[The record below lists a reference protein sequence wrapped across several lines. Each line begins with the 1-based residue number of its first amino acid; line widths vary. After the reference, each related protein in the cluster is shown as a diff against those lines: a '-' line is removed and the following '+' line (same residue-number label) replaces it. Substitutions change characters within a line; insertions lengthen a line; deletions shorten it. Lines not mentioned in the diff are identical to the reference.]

1 MPRYND
7 YNETA
12 VVRGGYVPRRLN
24 VQGPSIEVFSHALDK
39 IDARHKEALAER
51 NKIMAAVGQLDLNE
65 AEDEFK
71 IDYIR
76 DIQNKIDAASE
87 FGGYSTA
94 LTTATQLA
102 GNVLTDPRITGRIKA
117 QQEYKAAKDRVQART
132 DIGQVTKDRW
142 LEENPYTYQD
152 KYDANGNVVGGTGFK
167 ANWNPVRRVDLTD
180 IYKRVKDLVATE
192 AGGSENAMFLDENM
206 QLTNDITKGFYGMAV
221 KRGTT
226 WERLSEDKLKQAF
239 DSIFKQTPDALESVM
254 QDRDDRIWQYN
265 KSDDEGKK
273 AFIGSDIMGLDGTI
287 YSPSQY
293 LANKANP
300 VLHDMAFDHTSTT
313 VDYGSAYSNAMK
325 DLKDRAAAKAL
336 VDLDKMQ
343 NTTMSIPIE
352 VNLNERAASSYAT
365 IMNTFKS
372 INDLWKGTNVT
383 KSKEYAD
390 LVNNRNYDGIAEYLE
405 RNITTKDPAKAAAAR
420 IAIRQLKSEGNIF
433 KAFIDGVD
441 NKTKESIEFNAAI
454 MSGAPL
460 PNATYNRYTR
470 QYSALKNELF
480 KFGTELNSAGTAAQS
495 SYADKIGLTLNS
507 KSDIDKICNALGI
520 TKNELPKYGLGLDNK
535 NNEYVLTI
543 NNNSSKLTAVAD
555 IIANA
560 KENNIG
566 IKSQGYYRRD
576 GNFVIPSAYR
586 SNPFPIWNSLSST
599 GNVLGEAN
607 DIAAKSFDI
616 NTNVKS
622 IEPLQIKP
630 GQDLNISTLDEM
642 YASGQID
649 HQAWTDWT
657 KNFTENNLKAFAG
670 AVVHL
675 GNYAVYGQRD
685 ENGNAVRLTPKE
697 VEENK
702 EKIQIALADGR
713 VKLSPT
719 DAPTTGNYGTIVQ
732 IEPKVDSKNKV
743 IDKGGIFYIDALFD
757 GAASRAFA
765 SDEKVLYNHEFKK
778 LRAVNARVNDFE
790 GRPIDYSPNG
800 DGPRR
805 LQVTRK
811 LDEVYSK
818 VQQSR
823 AAGHEITE
831 QDATDTAVSLLI
843 NAGYIDSAGRPL
855 VSQNYLSQLLQ
866 SIKGTILNY

>member
-51 NKIMAAVGQLDLNE
+51 NKIMAAIGQLDLNE

-71 IDYIR
+71 VDYIR

-102 GNVLTDPRITGRIKA
+102 GSVLTDPRITGRIKA

-192 AGGSENAMFLDENM
+192 VGGSQNAMFLDENM

-287 YSPSQY
+287 YSPAQY

-313 VDYGSAYSNAMK
+313 VDYGSAYANA
-325 DLKDRAAAKAL
+325 LKAQQDKAAAKSL
-336 VDLDKMQ
+336 VDLERMQ
-343 NTTMSIPIE
+343 NTTMSVPIE
-352 VNLNERAASSYAT
+352 VDLSDRAASSYAT
-365 IMNTFKS
+365 IMNAFKNV
-372 INDLWKGTNVT
+372 NDLWKGTNVT

-390 LVNNRNYDGIAEYLE
+390 LVNNRNYDGIADYLE
-405 RNITTKDPAKAAAAR
+405 RNITTKDPAKASAAR
-420 IAIRQLKSEGNIF
+420 IAIRQLRSEGNIF
-433 KAFIDGVD
+433 KAFIDGMD
-441 NKTKESIEFNAAI
+441 DKTREAIEFRAAVA
-454 MSGAPL
+454 SGAPL
-460 PNATYNRYTR
+460 PNAKYNRYSR
-470 QYSALKNELF
+470 DYAKLKNNVFSYSAGGSTKP
-480 KFGTELNSAGTAAQS
+480 T
-495 SYADKIGLTLNS
+495 DKIGFEFSSNNDFTSFINR
-507 KSDIDKICNALGI
+507 LGI
-520 TKNELPKYGLGLDNK
+520 SKGELSKYGLGAEVRNGK
-535 NNEYVLTI
+535 TVLTVSNTSPI
-543 NNNSSKLTAVAD
+543 LSKVAD
-555 IIANA
+555 VTFDGTRPQSYIRTGVYTPNGFVY
-560 KENNIG
+560 KDLKGTPWSSFRQLTSDNG
-566 IKSQGYYRRD
+566 IFK
-576 GNFVIPSAYR
+576 
-586 SNPFPIWNSLSST
+586 
-599 GNVLGEAN
+599 
-607 DIAAKSFDI
+607 AATEQSDAGFAI
-616 NTNVKS
+616 NTAVKS

-642 YASGQID
+642 AASGQID
-649 HQAWTDWT
+649 PQTWKDWT

-675 GNYAVYGQRD
+675 GNYEVYGQRD
-685 ENGNAVRLTPKE
+685 ENGNAVKLTPKE
-697 VEENK
+697 IEENK

-713 VKLSPT
+713 VTLSPT

-732 IEPKVDSKNKV
+732 IAPKVDAKNKV
-743 IDKGGIFYIDALFD
+743 IDKGGIYYIDALFD

-765 SDEKVLYNHEFKK
+765 LDEKVLYNHEFKK
-778 LRAVNARVNDFE
+778 LRAIGAKVMDFE
-790 GRPIDYSPNG
+790 GKPIDYSPNG

-805 LQVTRK
+805 LQLTRK
-811 LDEVYSK
+811 LDEVRTK
-818 VQQSR
+818 IDQTRRNGGVIKPEDVQ
-823 AAGHEITE
+823 
-831 QDATDTAVSLLI
+831 DTAVSLLM
-843 NAGYIDSAGRPL
+843 NAGYIDNSGKPL

-866 SIKGTILNY
+866 ELQGIINNY

>member
-12 VVRGGYVPRRLN
+12 ITRGGYVPRRLN

-51 NKIMAAVGQLDLNE
+51 NKIMAAIGQLDLNE

-71 IDYIR
+71 VDYIR

-102 GNVLTDPRITGRIKA
+102 GSVLTDPRITGRIKA

-313 VDYGSAYSNAMK
+313 IDYGSAYSNAMK
-325 DLKDRAAAKAL
+325 DLKNRAAAKSL
-336 VDLDKMQ
+336 IGLKKMQ
-343 NTTMSIPIE
+343 NTTMSVPIE
-352 VNLNERAASSYAT
+352 IDLSERAASSYAT
-365 IMNTFKS
+365 IMNAFKNV
-372 INDLWKGTNVT
+372 NDLWKGTNVT
-383 KSKEYAD
+383 KSKEYSD
-390 LVNNRNYDGIAEYLE
+390 LVNNRNYDGIADYLE
-405 RNITTKDPAKAAAAR
+405 RNITTKDPSKASAAR
-420 IAIRQLKSEGNIF
+420 IAIRQLRSEGNIF
-433 KAFIDGVD
+433 KAFIDGMD
-441 NKTKESIEFNAAI
+441 DKTREAIEFRAAVA
-454 MSGAPL
+454 SGAPL
-460 PNATYNRYTR
+460 PNAKYNRYSR
-470 QYSALKNELF
+470 DYAKLKNNVF
-480 KFGTELNSAGTAAQS
+480 
-495 SYADKIGLTLNS
+495 SYSVGGSNKPTDKIGFEFNS
-507 KSDIDKICNALGI
+507 ESDFTSFVNRLGI
-520 TKNELPKYGLGLDNK
+520 SKGELSKYGLGAEVRNGK
-535 NNEYVLTI
+535 TVLTVSNTSPI
-543 NNNSSKLTAVAD
+543 LNKVAD
-555 IIANA
+555 VTFDGTRPQSYIRTGVYTPNGFVY
-560 KENNIG
+560 KDLKGTPWSSFRQLTSDNG
-566 IKSQGYYRRD
+566 IFKDATEQSDAG
-576 GNFVIPSAYR
+576 FA
-586 SNPFPIWNSLSST
+586 
-599 GNVLGEAN
+599 
-607 DIAAKSFDI
+607 I
-616 NTNVKS
+616 NTAVKS

-642 YASGQID
+642 AAIGKID
-649 HQAWTDWT
+649 HKTWKDWT

-713 VKLSPT
+713 VTLSPT
-719 DAPTTGNYGTIVQ
+719 DAPTTGNYGTIVH
-732 IEPKVDSKNKV
+732 IAPKVDSKNKV

-757 GAASRAFA
+757 GAASQAFA

-778 LRAVNARVNDFE
+778 LRAVNAKVADFE
-790 GRPIDYSPNG
+790 GKQIDYSPNG

-831 QDATDTAVSLLI
+831 QDATDTAVSLLM

>member
-1 MPRYND
+1 MPRYSD

-76 DIQNKIDAASE
+76 DIQNQIDAASE

-117 QQEYKAAKDRVQART
+117 QQEYKAAKDRVQSRT

-343 NTTMSIPIE
+343 NTTMSVPIE
-352 VNLNERAASSYAT
+352 IDLSERAASSYAT
-365 IMNTFKS
+365 IMNAFKNV
-372 INDLWKGTNVT
+372 NDLWKGTNVT
-383 KSKEYAD
+383 KSKEYSD
-390 LVNNRNYDGIAEYLE
+390 LVNNRNYDGIADYLE
-405 RNITTKDPAKAAAAR
+405 RNITTKDPAKASAAR
-420 IAIRQLKSEGNIF
+420 IAIRQLRSEGNIF
-433 KAFIDGVD
+433 KAFIDGMD
-441 NKTKESIEFNAAI
+441 DKTREAIEFRAAVA
-454 MSGAPL
+454 SGAPL
-460 PNATYNRYTR
+460 PNAKYNRYSR
-470 QYSALKNELF
+470 DYAKLKNNVF
-480 KFGTELNSAGTAAQS
+480 SYSIGGTTKPT
-495 SYADKIGLTLNS
+495 DKIGFEFS
-507 KSDIDKICNALGI
+507 SESDFTSFVNRLGI
-520 TKNELPKYGLGLDNK
+520 SKGELSKYGLGAEVRNGK
-535 NNEYVLTI
+535 TVLTVSNTSPI
-543 NNNSSKLTAVAD
+543 LNKVAD
-555 IIANA
+555 VTFDGTRPQSYIRTGVYTPNGFVY
-560 KENNIG
+560 KDLKGTPWSSFRQLTSDNG
-566 IKSQGYYRRD
+566 IFKDATEQSDAG
-576 GNFVIPSAYR
+576 FA
-586 SNPFPIWNSLSST
+586 
-599 GNVLGEAN
+599 
-607 DIAAKSFDI
+607 I
-616 NTNVKS
+616 NTAVKS

-642 YASGQID
+642 AASGQID
-649 HQAWTDWT
+649 PQTWKDWT

-713 VKLSPT
+713 VTLSPT

-732 IEPKVDSKNKV
+732 IAPKVDSKNKV

-778 LRAVNARVNDFE
+778 LRAIGAKVMDFE
-790 GRPIDYSPNG
+790 GKPIDYSTNG

-805 LQVTRK
+805 LQLTRK
-811 LDEVYSK
+811 LDEVRTK
-818 VQQSR
+818 IDQTRRNGGVIKPEDVQ
-823 AAGHEITE
+823 
-831 QDATDTAVSLLI
+831 DTAVSLLM
-843 NAGYIDSAGRPL
+843 NAGYIDSNGRPL

-866 SIKGTILNY
+866 EVQGIINNY